1 MGAPLCPDCKFNIGS
16 ESFSGCV
23 VCSRPIS
30 ARGVCVEHMKLYED
44 GWCVGPR
51 DDALEQLING
61 YKFGRKRANH
71 LVLGELLDSTM
82 AELPT
87 STVLVPIPT
96 VRRHIRQRGYDH
108 ALLIAQYI
116 ATRRGL
122 ICTSLLK
129 RRTQTVQLGASKRER
144 RKQAAVAFACDEIL
158 DDERLYVLV
167 DDVFTTG
174 ATMEYAAKELKRAGA
189 RHVAIAVATRQ
200 PLD

>member
-16 ESFSGCV
+16 EPFSGCV
-23 VCSRPIS
+23 VCSKPTSDGGI
-30 ARGVCVEHMKLYED
+30 CVEHRKLYQD

-51 DDALEQLING
+51 DDVLEQLING

-71 LVLGELLDSTM
+71 LVLGELLGGVM
-82 AELPT
+82 AELPADA
-87 STVLVPIPT
+87 VLVPIPT
-96 VRRHIRQRGYDH
+96 IRRHIRQRGYDH

-116 ATRRGL
+116 ATGRGL
-122 ICTSLLK
+122 KCTPLLR
-129 RRTQTVQLGASKRER
+129 RRTQTVQLGASKKDR
-144 RKQAAVAFACDEIL
+144 RKQAAVAFACDEML
-158 DDERLYVLV
+158 DGERLYVLV

-189 RHVAIAVATRQ
+189 RHTAIAVATRQ